1 MDHVFGS
8 RWLIDELRQLG
19 FSISYDEFGR
29 YKQVFY
35 ATGQHRRCVS
45 SDGPNVHT
53 VGRRQC
59 RSQYSNPWNGGDRN
73 VFGKESFVESTCC
86 SKSQRKVA
94 QMVVDKG
101 IPIHQYI
108 GPPRQSLSNV
118 VFEPILTLQ
127 FPHISPPAVY
137 YSNVLWQFLNRSNDK
152 MPNLSGFMQHV
163 FRTQLTFDSV
173 VDHLYKCTVSMP
185 GTNGSH
191 RYRFSLVTGFS

>member
-19 FSISYDEFGR
+19 FSISYDEVGR
-29 YKQVFY
+29 YK
-35 ATGQHRRCVS
+35 
-45 SDGPNVHT
+45 
-53 VGRRQC
+53 
-59 RSQYSNPWNGGDRN
+59 
-73 VFGKESFVESTCC
+73 
-86 SKSQRKVA
+86 

-118 VFEPILTLQ
+118 VFKPILTLQ
-127 FPHISPPAVY
+127 FPHISPLPVY